1 MKTYTKHKIK
11 ISLLL
16 VILFTIQI
24 LFFYFIGGV
33 TDKTLEIKISFLI
46 TSVILGSIFVLAYN
60 LEDIL
65 ICIDVWKIKRKMKKS
80 KKS

>member
-16 VILFTIQI
+16 VISFTIQT
-24 LFFYFIGGV
+24 LLVYFIGGV

-65 ICIDVWKIKRKMKKS
+65 VCIDVWKIKRKMKKS